1 MKAVLATA
9 VVFGA
14 FALGYWMGAS
24 RPLPVVEEPQSTVL
38 VQPTPAPAPQ
48 VDTFQQY
55 LDAREWFN
63 LVTWLEELRRGD
75 DRALFRAA
83 HSRFLKTAE
92 DLAAAGEQRRALD
105 MLRNYVDFNP
115 QDNAALFLL
124 ADLYQMNGEVDLAL
138 EPLFKIL
145 DFPRTERIRRQARKR
160 LELLVNATV
169 QRLINS
175 DDIISLVGFYEQ
187 MSAREPSY
195 DGHRLEWARWLAH
208 SGDSQAANRVLRE
221 VGSVGVTTDE
231 IRALERELELADSGL
246 ELIRH
251 GNALHVEINVSGQRL
266 VMLVDT
272 GATMTGIRRG
282 RLATL
287 GARSLGRTLRVLTA
301 AGPLDVDVYR
311 VREFVVGS
319 IEHASLDVL
328 ALDNLPQN
336 VDGLL
341 GMDVIKDLSRDLAE
355 LTGSN

>member
-1 MKAVLATA
+1 MKAVLAAA

-24 RPLPVVEEPQSTVL
+24 RPLPVVEEPQSAV
-38 VQPTPAPAPQ
+38 VAQPTPAPARKI
-48 VDTFQQY
+48 DTFQQY

-83 HSRFLKTAE
+83 YSRLLKTAE
-92 DLAAAGEQRRALD
+92 DLAAAGEQQHALD

-160 LELLVNATV
+160 LELLINATV

-175 DDIISLVGFYEQ
+175 DDITSLVRFYEQ
-187 MSAREPSY
+187 MAAREPSY
-195 DGHRLEWARWLAH
+195 DKHRLEWARWLAN
-208 SGDSQAANRVLRE
+208 SGDLQAANSVLRE

-231 IRALERELELADSGL
+231 IRTLERELELADSGL
-246 ELIRH
+246 ELMRH
-251 GNALHVEINVSGQRL
+251 GNALHVEINVSGRRL

-272 GATMTGIRRG
+272 GATMTGIG
-282 RLATL
+282 RASLATL
-287 GARSLGRTLRVLTA
+287 GARSLGRTLRVLTT

-319 IEHASLDVL
+319 VEHESLDVL

-341 GMDVIKDLSRDLAE
+341 GMDVIKDLSRGLAE
-355 LTGSN
+355 LTGPN